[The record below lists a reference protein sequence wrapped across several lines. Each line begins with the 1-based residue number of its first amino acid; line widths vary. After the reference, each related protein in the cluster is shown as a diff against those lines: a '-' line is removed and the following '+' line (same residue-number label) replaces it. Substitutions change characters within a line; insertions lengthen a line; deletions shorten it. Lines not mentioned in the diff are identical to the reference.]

1 MAVRAE
7 KNAFLQLSLRLL
19 PRACDPV
26 LGDAEVLRRAI
37 EVVELEHLMGPRP
50 SAAGAEAAEMLDRAP
65 LQSPA
70 ISDRRCLL
78 SARRRDVPGAVAVRA
93 KEFTLSG
100 LEPEPRPRHAHAADS
115 EFLCAGVAVM
125 KLERRDG
132 AAITAGFALST
143 AFAHELELQLLALL
157 LLVAVRLRVATTA
170 AMLDQLRVGDRSRWR
185 FRRVVGA
192 KGRAFKAEMT
202 AVQRARLAIDRD
214 LRGERGPAPLARLQL
229 RSSRNALAWTGER
242 SMRPARQAVLAATE
256 VQSLAVNDYGFR
268 ELRTAGPTN
277 LHDRTLVLSSPRVK
291 GRPAPAGG
299 FEPPTKGLTVLCTTV
314 VLRRKD

>member
-7 KNAFLQLSLRLL
+7 KNAFLQLLLRLL

-70 ISDRRCLL
+70 IFDRRCLL

-192 KGRAFKAEMT
+192 SGDARSAPRRRSFPVAFSTCCGR
-202 AVQRARLAIDRD
+202 QRASIQGRNDGGTTSGSCHRS
-214 LRGERGPAPLARLQL
+214 
-229 RSSRNALAWTGER
+229 RSSQGTRSRTARTSSVAFVAER
-242 SMRPARQAVLAATE
+242 SCVDRRAVDAAGTSGSACGHGSPVACRQ
-256 VQSLAVNDYGFR
+256 
-268 ELRTAGPTN
+268 
-277 LHDRTLVLSSPRVK
+277 
-291 GRPAPAGG
+291 
-299 FEPPTKGLTVLCTTV
+299 
-314 VLRRKD
+314 